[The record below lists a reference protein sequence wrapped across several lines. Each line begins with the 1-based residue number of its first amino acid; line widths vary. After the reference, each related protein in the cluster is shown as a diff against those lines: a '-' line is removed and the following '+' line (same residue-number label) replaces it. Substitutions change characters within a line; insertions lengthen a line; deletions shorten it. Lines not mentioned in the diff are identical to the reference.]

1 VISYPA
7 VASMVGVVSHEQL
20 KHTVFLQSAWL
31 CIPQEVLAIP
41 NIWDMI
47 IILPYSCA
55 PVSLE
60 V

>member
-41 NIWDMI
+41 NIWDNDHYPS
-47 IILPYSCA
+47 LQLCA
-55 PVSLE
+55 S
-60 V
+60 